1 MNPML
6 NLLLA
11 FLALGVLLP
20 VPMQA
25 QTTPPSG
32 ALPPQMLRP
41 GDVVRLA
48 IWREPDFSG
57 DFTVDRSGVIVF
69 PRLGEVRV
77 VDLGP
82 AELETTLLEQYRRY
96 LVNPSIEITILRRV
110 NVMGAV
116 QRPGLYPVDPTV
128 TIADVLALAGGST
141 PIGDPSKIRL
151 IRDGETISTTLGE
164 GTRIGESPIRSG
176 DQIFVPERNWI
187 TRNAGVVAASIS
199 AVVTLIV
206 AFTR

>member
-1 MNPML
+1 MKPTSTL
-6 NLLLA
+6 VLVL
-11 FLALGVLLP
+11 LALGTLLP
-20 VPMQA
+20 GAGAA
-25 QTTPPSG
+25 QTMPGDGSLSSQT
-32 ALPPQMLRP
+32 LRP

-57 DFTVDRSGVIVF
+57 EFTVDRSGVIVL
-69 PRLGEVRV
+69 PRLGDVQV
-77 VDLGP
+77 LDLDPGTLK
-82 AELETTLLEQYRRY
+82 ETLLEGYRRY

-151 IRDGETISTTLGE
+151 IRDGEVISTTLGE

-176 DQIFVPERNWI
+176 DQIVVPERSWI

>member
-1 MNPML
+1 MRSI
-6 NLLLA
+6 LLVI
-11 FLALGVLLP
+11 LALAAGSVLLP
-20 VPMQA
+20 AGAAA
-25 QTTPPSG
+25 QISQDV
-32 ALPPQMLRP
+32 ASVPPQMLRP

-48 IWREPDFSG
+48 VWREPDFSG
-57 DFTVDRSGVIVF
+57 DFTVDRSGIIVF

-77 VDLGP
+77 TELGP
-82 AELETTLLEQYRRY
+82 GELESTLLERFRRY

-141 PIGDPSKIRL
+141 PIGDPSRIRL
-151 IRDGETISTTLGE
+151 IRDGEVISTTLGE
-164 GTRIGESPIRSG
+164 GTRIGDSPIRSG
-176 DQIFVPERNWI
+176 DQIVVPERNWI

>member
-1 MNPML
+1 MRSIFAP
-6 NLLLA
+6 LLA
-11 FLALGVLLP
+11 MTALWILLP
-20 VPMQA
+20 GGMGA
-25 QTTPPSG
+25 QMPSG
-32 ALPPQMLRP
+32 EGSLPPQMLRP

-57 DFTVDRSGVIVF
+57 EFTVDRSGVIVF

-77 VDLGP
+77 VELRP
-82 AELETTLLEQYRRY
+82 EELEKTLLEQYRRY

-128 TIADVLALAGGST
+128 TIADVLAMAGGST

-151 IRDGETISTTLGE
+151 IRDGEIISSTLGE

-176 DQIFVPERNWI
+176 DQIVVPERNWI

>member
-1 MNPML
+1 MSMNR
-6 NLLLA
+6 LLLA
-11 FLALGVLLP
+11 LLLLP
-20 VPMQA
+20 GFLGNGGVAPLAA
-25 QTTPPSG
+25 QSG
-32 ALPPQMLRP
+32 ALSPQTLRP
-41 GDVVRLA
+41 GDVIRLS

-57 DFTVDRSGVIVF
+57 EFSVDRSGVVVF
-69 PRLGEVRV
+69 PRLGAIRV

-82 AELETTLLEQYRRY
+82 AELETTLQEQYRRY
-96 LVNPSIEITILRRV
+96 LVNPSIEVTILRRV

-141 PIGDPSKIRL
+141 AIGDPSRIRL
-151 IRDGETISTTLGE
+151 IRDGETISTSLG
-164 GTRIGESPIRSG
+164 GDTRIGESPIRSG
-176 DQIFVPERNWI
+176 DQIVVPERNWI

-206 AFTR
+206 AFSR

>member
-1 MNPML
+1 MRSIFV
-6 NLLLA
+6 LLLA
-11 FLALGVLLP
+11 AMALGILFPDTLR
-20 VPMQA
+20 A
-25 QTTPPSG
+25 QTSPG
-32 ALPPQMLRP
+32 AGTVPPQMLRP

-57 DFTVDRSGVIVF
+57 EFTVDRSGVIVL
-69 PRLGEVRV
+69 PRLGDVQV
-77 VDLGP
+77 L
-82 AELETTLLEQYRRY
+82 ELDPETLRETLLEGYRRY
-96 LVNPSIEITILRRV
+96 LINPSIEITILRRV

-151 IRDGETISTTLGE
+151 IRDGEVISTTLGE

-176 DQIFVPERNWI
+176 DQIVVPERNWI

>member
-1 MNPML
+1 MNRL
-6 NLLLA
+6 LVALLLLPG
-11 FLALGVLLP
+11 FLGGGGVPPLA
-20 VPMQA
+20 A
-25 QTTPPSG
+25 QSAPTG
-32 ALPPQMLRP
+32 ALSPQMLRP
-41 GDVVRLA
+41 GDVVRLS

-57 DFTVDRSGVIVF
+57 EFTVDRSGVVVF
-69 PRLGEVRV
+69 PRLGEIRV

-82 AELETTLLEQYRRY
+82 AELEKTLQEQYRRY
-96 LVNPSIEITILRRV
+96 LINPSIEVTILRRV

-141 PIGDPSKIRL
+141 AIGDPSRIRL
-151 IRDGETISTTLGE
+151 IRDGETISTSLG
-164 GTRIGESPIRSG
+164 GDTRIGESPIRSG
-176 DQIFVPERNWI
+176 DQIVVPERNWI

-206 AFTR
+206 AFSR